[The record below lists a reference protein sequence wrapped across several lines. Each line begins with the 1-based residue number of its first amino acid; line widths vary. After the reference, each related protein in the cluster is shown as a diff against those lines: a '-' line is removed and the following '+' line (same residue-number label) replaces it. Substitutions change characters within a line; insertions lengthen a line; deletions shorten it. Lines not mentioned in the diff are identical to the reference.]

1 MLWLSRQWSFMQC
14 TRTFGYDLRARYRLT
29 AFVGAVGVTDEDPK
43 ALLDHCV
50 ETGPHLGRKSRNLP

>member
-1 MLWLSRQWSFMQC
+1 MQC
-14 TRTFGYDLRARYRLT
+14 TTTFGYDLSARYRWT

-50 ETGPHLGRKSRNLP
+50 ETGPHLGGKSRNLP